1 VKRRATRLAAVVLA
15 AAAFAARAAPGDP
28 LAEVVRLEEAA
39 RGAAAAEARLAEVE
53 VVGAERDESP
63 QARAARLVE
72 RGEAQHRLGD
82 WRHAAVLLAGAV
94 DEPAFRDAPGRTEAL
109 FLLAEALRRQ
119 EACGAARARYAELF
133 ALEATD
139 RRAAALSGW
148 LECAVKERRADDVAA
163 LLYEAERAFGDD
175 PPAEVRYLAA
185 KSLYQRTDLER
196 ADRLAWAGAA
206 FEKVGP
212 PHQQQAWYFL
222 GVIAIEQQNLHGSL
236 QWFDAC
242 ARADA
247 ADARQAEV
255 RELCILALGRV
266 HAQMGNAE
274 AAFAWYRAIPWESPR
289 FGEALYELA
298 WGLVKGKDYEQAL
311 RAASFIPELAP
322 ASPFAPEATVLQ
334 GHLLLRLGRYVEAT
348 DAYNHVIN
356 TYAPVRDELDAILS
370 MQEDPVRWFNELI
383 GAREA
388 LDVTGVLPAVAV
400 KWAATSKDLAVALE
414 LVEALDAARRDV
426 SEASDAAER
435 IEALLVR
442 GRGLDAFPRMQ
453 RAWAGAEAV
462 ENDAARIEGEA
473 IAALSALAEPALVG
487 QRLDELRRAR
497 EARAALEVR
506 VRALPTTQRA
516 VDERL
521 ARARARVDQVA
532 AAAFRARFLVDSLDA
547 AIDGTDGWIEGH
559 RGDVDADPA
568 ARQELAEELRKHREV
583 VRGYGEELRV
593 LRNDVALA
601 RDAAA
606 GADAIE
612 EESRLR
618 ADYLAAVEA
627 ERLVAEAARGSVPDA
642 ARAAFERGDALRAR
656 LASVRARARALELAF
671 ASDAARRAAEVRD
684 EVAAERAALAAH
696 AAALDEVQGVAKEIV
711 GQIANRALADVRAQF
726 YRLVLKAD
734 LGIVDV
740 AWSRKRVRLEK
751 IQQLSIQKAN
761 EIDLL
766 DREYRAMIREVD
778 E

>member
-1 VKRRATRLAAVVLA
+1 MNRSATRFVAVVLA
-15 AAAFAARAAPGDP
+15 AAAFTARAAPGDP
-28 LAEVVRLEEAA
+28 LAEVVRLEEAG
-39 RGAAAAEARLAEVE
+39 RRAAAAEQRLAEVE
-53 VVGAERDESP
+53 ALGAQRDESP
-63 QARAARLVE
+63 GARAARLVE

-94 DEPAFRDAPGRTEAL
+94 DEPAYHDAPARREAL
-109 FLLAEALRRQ
+109 FLLADALRRQ
-119 EACGAARARYAELF
+119 GACGAARARYAELL
-133 ALEATD
+133 AVEAKD

-163 LLYEAERAFGDD
+163 LLYEAERTFGDD
-175 PPAEVRYLAA
+175 PPSEVRYLTA
-185 KSLYQRTDLER
+185 KALYQRTDLQR
-196 ADRLAWAGAA
+196 ADRLGWAAAA

-212 PHQQQAWYFL
+212 PHQQRAWYFL

-242 ARADA
+242 ARAEA

-266 HAQMGNAE
+266 HAQMGDAE

-298 WGLVKGKDYEQAL
+298 WGLVKGKEYDQAL

-334 GHLLLRLGRYVEAT
+334 GHLLLKLGRYAEAT

-370 MQEDPVRWFNELI
+370 TQEDPLRWFNELI
-383 GAREA
+383 GAPETRDA
-388 LDVTGVLPAVAV
+388 TGVLPAVAV
-400 KWAATSKDLAVALE
+400 RWAATSKDLAVALE
-414 LVEALDAARRDV
+414 LLEALDAARRDV
-426 SEASDAAER
+426 SEATDAAER

-453 RAWAGAEAV
+453 RAYAGAEAV

-487 QRLDELRRAR
+487 RRLEELRRAR

-506 VRALPTTQRA
+506 LRGLPTTQRA

-521 ARARARVDQVA
+521 ERARARVDQVA
-532 AAAFRARFLVDSLDA
+532 AAAFRARFLVGSVDA
-547 AIDGTDGWIEGH
+547 AIAGTEGWIEGH
-559 RGDVDADPA
+559 RGDIEADPA
-568 ARQELAEELRKHREV
+568 VRQELAEELRKHREV
-583 VRGYGEELRV
+583 VRGYGEELRA
-593 LRNDVALA
+593 LRNDIALA

-606 GADAIE
+606 GADAMAA
-612 EESRLR
+612 ESRLR
-618 ADYLAAVEA
+618 ADYLAAIEA
-627 ERLVAEAARGSVPDA
+627 ERLLAETARGSLPDA
-642 ARAAFERGDALRAR
+642 ARAAFERADAVRAR

-671 ASDAARRAAEVRD
+671 ASDAARRAADVR
-684 EVAAERAALAAH
+684 EQVAAERAALAAH
-696 AAALDEVQGVAKEIV
+696 AAALDGVQGAAKEIV
-711 GQIANRALADVRAQF
+711 GQIANLALGDVRDQF
-726 YRLVLKAD
+726 YKLVLKAD

-761 EIDLL
+761 EIDQL
-766 DREYRAMIREVD
+766 DREYRAMLREGD